1 MWYRSMMSSLWLCH
15 RYRRSLY
22 LLGRAARGRYL
33 HWKYGLRNVHA
44 TAYIAPRCDVSRD
57 LIAGPYS
64 FVNSGCSICPG
75 VRLGAYTML
84 ASYVAIIG
92 KDHNYDRV
100 GIPIIF
106 SGTAMYFDGT
116 RRMTYRL
123 DFDLSY
129 LLASGLAGGQ
139 SSQRDLSSQVM
150 FLPVRN
156 FRRNASKIHR

>member
-1 MWYRSMMSSLWLCH
+1 MFTQLRIL
-15 RYRRSLY
+15 
-22 LLGRAARGRYL
+22 LLGV
-33 HWKYGLRNVHA
+33 N
-44 TAYIAPRCDVSRD
+44 VSRD

-92 KDHNYDRV
+92 KDHKSHDRV

-106 SGTAMYFDGT
+106 SGCRCARFDGT
-116 RRMTYRL
+116 RRRQMTYGL